1 MTAAVRPAHPVRPTS
16 PAGPPAVWQRTTRV
30 HLGQGAIA
38 EALAAERPGR
48 ALLVV
53 DARQPEL
60 PHVVGRLVRATRTE
74 LVRLDPADCVLETS
88 VRLSGQLADTDWV
101 VAAGGGSVMDAVALA
116 RLLTAAPGTA
126 ARIRLGGGRPG
137 LVRGPAL
144 SELGPCPRLIAVP
157 TTVGTAA
164 EVSAAATVLVGGHR
178 KLVMHP
184 LLAADVAALDPAA
197 TRTLPAP
204 ALREGALE
212 AVLRLCNGYLSRPG
226 HRLPP
231 TADTEARDLLRDLL
245 GTTVSGGTA
254 LEVAVLS
261 ARTVLGFTTVGRD
274 SFAGKV
280 WYLANELSSVAGVRK
295 MPATVALVPVVWSRV
310 LQGDT
315 RFGDA
320 DRLRAAWAAV
330 RAGHPRLPADPV
342 HGIRQ
347 LAHSWGVGS
356 ALPAVDPE
364 ALAVRAVRAWGAG
377 LPMLDG
383 FSTHELTGLYAE
395 ALQGAHQ

>member
-1 MTAAVRPAHPVRPTS
+1 MTTAAGAAPA
-16 PAGPPAVWQRTTRV
+16 AGPPAIWQRATRV
-30 HLGQGAIA
+30 HVGQGAIV

-53 DARQPEL
+53 DARQPRL
-60 PHVVGRLVRATRTE
+60 PDVIGRSTRATHTE
-74 LVRLDPADCVLETS
+74 LVSVDPADCDLETS
-88 VRLSGQLADTDWV
+88 VRLSERLVDADWV

-116 RLLTAAPGTA
+116 RLFTAAPDTV

-137 LVRGPAL
+137 LVRGPAP
-144 SELGPCPRLIAVP
+144 SELGPHPRLIAVP

-184 LLAADVAALDPAA
+184 QLAADVACLDPAA
-197 TRTLPAP
+197 TRTLPP
-204 ALREGALE
+204 SALREGALE
-212 AVLRLCNGYLSRPG
+212 AILRLCNGYLPRPG
-226 HRLPP
+226 QRFPP
-231 TADTEARDLLRDLL
+231 TADAEARDLLRDLAH
-245 GTTVSGGTA
+245 TTVSGGSA
-254 LEVAVLS
+254 LDVAVLS
-261 ARTVLGFTTVGRD
+261 ARTVLGFATVGRD

-280 WYLANELSSVAGVRK
+280 WYLANELSTVAGVRK
-295 MPATVALVPVVWSRV
+295 MSATAALVPVVWSRV
-310 LQGDT
+310 MRGDT

-320 DRLRAAWAAV
+320 ERLRAAWAAL
-330 RAGHPRLPADPV
+330 RAGHPELPLDPV
-342 HGIRQ
+342 QGLRHLSR
-347 LAHSWGVGS
+347 AWGVGGP
-356 ALPAVDPE
+356 LPPVDPE

-383 FSTHELTGLYAE
+383 FSTHDIAGLYAD